1 MDRSGVRTP
10 SLSSLPRRTSTG
22 DIVARDVTIEG
33 RVDGQIIATDV
44 VEVRPGATLAGRV
57 ISKRFILEPDA
68 DVRARVEPQHLDTAI
83 RVARFQQ
90 QKRTP
95 PGETAVAKADL
106 QNATS
111 NPSRRAASRRRSS
124 SDTNI
129 SLCGCSSHQIR
140 AAASCRASARPERMY
155 R

>member
-1 MDRSGVRTP
+1 MSSTP
-10 SLSSLPRRTSTG
+10 ATAQSSEPATLGREVTIVGEISCTGSLFIEGAVHGSIWCEDAELVITATAHVTG

-90 QKRTP
+90 QKRN
-95 PGETAVAKADL
+95 AV
-106 QNATS
+106 
-111 NPSRRAASRRRSS
+111 
-124 SDTNI
+124 
-129 SLCGCSSHQIR
+129 
-140 AAASCRASARPERMY
+140 
-155 R
+155 